1 MSCSFGTAMD
11 DCPKAAAVRLW
22 REGKADLESMVS
34 AARLSWWVWDAV
46 NEIAPDRLS
55 FPRPKRPRG
64 RDAEV
69 NMVRDIR
76 IAGEVELLRRG
87 FGWSLRKACAD
98 FAGKHPELNLT
109 AGAVEAVHRKE
120 RGGNRT

>member
-1 MSCSFGTAMD
+1 MSCSSGTAMD
-11 DCPKAAAVRLW
+11 DCPKATIMRLW
-22 REGKADLESMVS
+22 REGKADLESLLS
-34 AARLSWWVWDAV
+34 AARVSWWIWDAV

-55 FPRPKRPRG
+55 SPRPKRPRG

-76 IAGEVELLRRG
+76 IWGEVELLRQT

-98 FAGKHPELNLT
+98 FAGRHPELNLT
-109 AGAVEAVHRKE
+109 AGAVEAIHRKE
-120 RGGNRT
+120 RKGIRA